1 MIRLLSL
8 LLAAACTLS
17 ALILGAPAPEVTLS
31 GNAGGTVDGETWS
44 SSSLRGKVHI
54 LFYVDPDEKETNNAL
69 SEALKARHF
78 DRSRYGSVAVINMA
92 ATWLPNFVIASS
104 LRAKQER
111 YPDTLYVKDKKRV
124 IVNAW
129 GIADDSSDILLFDRE
144 GNLLYLHE
152 GRVDPEGID
161 TIIQLIEEHL

>member
-1 MIRLLSL
+1 MTRLLSL
-8 LLAAACTLS
+8 LLIAAFKLS
-17 ALILGAPAPEVTLS
+17 ALTLGTPPPEVTLA
-31 GNAGGTVDGETWS
+31 GDTGGTVEGKSWS

-54 LFYVDPDEKETNNAL
+54 LFYVDPDKKDTNNDL
-69 SEALKARHF
+69 SEALKARAF
-78 DRSRYGSVAVINMA
+78 DRSRYSSVAVINMA

-111 YPDTLYVKDKKRV
+111 YPDTLYVKDKRRV
-124 IVNAW
+124 LVNTW
-129 GIADDSSDILLFDRE
+129 GIADDSSDILLFDRG

-152 GRVDPEGID
+152 GKVDKEGID